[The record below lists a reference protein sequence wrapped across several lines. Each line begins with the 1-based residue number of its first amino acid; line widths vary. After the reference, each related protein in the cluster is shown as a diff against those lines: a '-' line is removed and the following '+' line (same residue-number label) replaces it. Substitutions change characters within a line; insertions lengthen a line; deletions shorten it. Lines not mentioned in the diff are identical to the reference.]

1 MRILALVFL
10 ALPLLARELPPD
22 RAVSSSLREA
32 EFHERSGR
40 PDLALRI
47 IEELLE
53 AHPDQDRLRFQY
65 AKSLGN
71 MARYEE
77 ADSLLKLLAEEAPRS
92 RAYLIER
99 ANLLL
104 SAGRAEEATG
114 ILEGLFQA
122 RKHYRDY
129 QDIAGVWQRA
139 GHYDKSR
146 NTLQRGLQELPI
158 GEEAGRSLL
167 LVRLME
173 EELLSGKEE
182 EILALLSEEENHFTS
197 GGQWKFVLRK
207 ASELLLQVERSG
219 DLLATADSL
228 SVIDTD
234 GSLAAPLRQVYF
246 RSGEWESYVREVLR
260 SSFYPEGGS
269 RARWI
274 HREALRLENRDEAAA
289 PLWEALVKEGNHS
302 LSTEAQEQL
311 LLMRLRRDR
320 QLRLQGIPADSESMD
335 GILGE
340 IRALL
345 GKRQPIE
352 RALSLVILEQE
363 LLRDR
368 LYRSQEAVARLH
380 EERLRKERPWN
391 ARTLPLLEEQ
401 EGLNLMA
408 LGELEGAGEH
418 WDRLSRIYSSRP
430 DIARLARFHSFEVLA
445 ILDSAS
451 VARDSLAALAKEDPS
466 SLLANDCL
474 SRALYLAEI
483 ESWPRA
489 LGELGL
495 RSLSLELQAKPLEAA
510 AILQGFC
517 EEFPEEESLPSLLL
531 RIGDLQSLALRG
543 EEARE
548 SWLRLSRDFPEDLR
562 RPLALERAARI
573 SLDMGDGESA
583 SRILE
588 QLLEEH
594 PESLFRP
601 SLRDLAEALEEWS

>member
-1 MRILALVFL
+1 MRVLILLFL
-10 ALPLLARELPPD
+10 ALPLLARELPPE
-22 RAVSSSLREA
+22 RAISSSLREA
-32 EFHERSGR
+32 EFYERSGR
-40 PDLALRI
+40 PDLALGI
-47 IEELLE
+47 IEGLLE
-53 AHPDQDRLRFQY
+53 AYPDQDRLRFQY

-77 ADSLLKLLAEEAPRS
+77 ADSLLKLLAEEAPQS

-99 ANLLL
+99 ASLLL
-104 SAGRAEEATG
+104 SAGREEEATG
-114 ILEGLFQA
+114 LLEGLYQT

-129 QDIAGVWQRA
+129 QDIAEVWQRA

-158 GEEAGRSLL
+158 GEEAGRGLL

-182 EILALLSEEENHFTS
+182 EILALLSEEESHFTS

-207 ASELLLQVERSG
+207 ASELLLQSERSG
-219 DLLATADSL
+219 DLLAPADSL
-228 SVIDTD
+228 SEIDKD
-234 GSLAAPLRQVYF
+234 GSLAAPLRQIYF

-274 HREALRLENRDEAAA
+274 HREALRLKHRDAAA
-289 PLWEALVKEGNHS
+289 PLWEALVEEKNHS
-302 LSTEAQEQL
+302 LSMEAQEQL
-311 LLMRLRRDR
+311 LLMRLNLDR
-320 QLRLQGIPADSESMD
+320 QQRLQGIPADRKSMD

-340 IRALL
+340 IRGLL
-345 GKRQPIE
+345 EESQPLE
-352 RALSLVILEQE
+352 GALSLVILEQE
-363 LLRDR
+363 LLRLR
-368 LYRSQEAVARLH
+368 LGRVQEADARLS
-380 EERLRKERPWN
+380 EERLRKKRPWN

-408 LGELEGAGEH
+408 LGELKEAREH

-430 DIARLARFHSFEVLA
+430 NIAQLARFHSFELGA

-451 VARDSLAALAKEDPS
+451 AARDSLAALAKEDPS

-474 SRALYLAEI
+474 SRALFLAEI
-483 ESWPRA
+483 DSWPRA

-495 RSLSLELQAKPLEAA
+495 RSLSLELQAKPVEAA
-510 AILQGFC
+510 ALLHSFC
-517 EEFPEEESLPSLLL
+517 EEFPEEEPLPSLLL

-543 EEARE
+543 EAARE

-573 SLDMGDGESA
+573 SLDMGDGETA
-583 SRILE
+583 SRILD